1 MSNDFD
7 KKIRELLK
15 TDSRY
20 AADAYSFVSNAV
32 TFTVSRLPE
41 HRHVNAQELIL
52 GLREFAENQFGVLAP
67 DVLESW
73 GISTASDVGNL
84 VYNLISVSILSAS
97 PGDRRSDFDIDL
109 SPLPPLTAE
118 SPSEN
123 ISLPKID

>member
-20 AADAYSFVSNAV
+20 DAEAYIFVSNGV

-52 GLREFAENQFGVLAP
+52 GLREYAENQFGVLAA

-73 GISTASDVGNL
+73 GISTASDIGNL

-97 PGDRRSDFDIDL
+97 PGDQRSDFDIDL
-109 SPLPPLTAE
+109 SPLPQLNTM
-118 SPSEN
+118 SPPEN

>member
-52 GLREFAENQFGVLAP
+52 GLREFAENQFGVL
-67 DVLESW
+67 
-73 GISTASDVGNL
+73 
-84 VYNLISVSILSAS
+84 ILQ
-97 PGDRRSDFDIDL
+97 
-109 SPLPPLTAE
+109 
-118 SPSEN
+118 
-123 ISLPKID
+123 

>member
-41 HRHVNAQELIL
+41 HRHVNAQELSL

-109 SPLPPLTAE
+109 SPLPRLTAM

-123 ISLPKID
+123 ISLPTID

>member
-32 TFTVSRLPE
+32 TFTVNRLPE
-41 HRHVNAQELIL
+41 HRHVNAKELIL
-52 GLREFAENQFGVLAP
+52 GLREYAENQFGVLAP

-73 GISTASDVGNL
+73 GISTASDIGNL

-97 PGDRRSDFDIDL
+97 PGDQRSDFDIDL
-109 SPLPPLTAE
+109 SPLPPQDTV
-118 SPSEN
+118 SPSEK

>member
-32 TFTVSRLPE
+32 TFTVNRLPE
-41 HRHVNAQELIL
+41 HRHVNAKELIL
-52 GLREFAENQFGVLAP
+52 GLREYAENQFGVLAP

-73 GISTASDVGNL
+73 GISTASDIGNL

-97 PGDRRSDFDIDL
+97 PGDQRSDFDIDL
-109 SPLPPLTAE
+109 SPLPPQDTVSL
-118 SPSEN
+118 SEK

>member
-20 AADAYSFVSNAV
+20 AAEAYTFVSNGV

-41 HRHVNAQELIL
+41 HRHVNAKELIL
-52 GLREFAENQFGVLAP
+52 GLREYAENQFGVLAP

-73 GISTASDVGNL
+73 GISTASDIGNL
-84 VYNLISVSILSAS
+84 VYNLISASILSAS
-97 PGDRRSDFDIDL
+97 PGDRRSDFDIEL
-109 SPLPPLTAE
+109 SPLPQQNTA
-118 SPSEN
+118 SASEK
-123 ISLPKID
+123 IFLPKID